1 MIEGIFPYTISV
13 LKKTLD
19 DVKKLI
25 FVTSVIAQIIYIIY
39 HIFAIVTDAGILVIH
54 AIILPISVAY
64 FVFYLVINHYVKR
77 GEGKEVKKIV
87 GKIYKYLKMVLQ
99 LVTITVAI
107 INLIIA
113 GNEATSMNILL
124 TAVMIFAFI
133 LTLLIEIIGTV
144 LSARIS
150 LLIEA
155 FDADKERL
163 NPVKKF
169 GGFVNK
175 ITHKEVFK
183 QEEPTK
189 KRLLVEQILVDQK
202 EKKKAD
208 DEIAA
213 TVEEKRKERQIKK
226 DEKRL
231 EKQKRIAQKD
241 YNRAEKLAKKLGV
254 ETSVVL
260 SSEKFLETVK
270 GDLSL
275 LED

>member
-1 MIEGIFPYTISV
+1 MIEGIFPYTVSV

-25 FVTSVIAQIIYIIY
+25 FVTSIIAQIIYIIY
-39 HIFAIVTDAGILVIH
+39 HIFAMVTKAGILVVH
-54 AIILPISVAY
+54 AVILPVSVAY

-87 GKIYKYLKMVLQ
+87 GKIYKYLKMVIQ

-107 INLIIA
+107 INLVIA
-113 GNEATSMNILL
+113 GNTATSMNILL
-124 TAVMIFAFI
+124 TAVMIFAFV

-175 ITHKEVFK
+175 IAHKEVFK

-202 EKKKAD
+202 EKKKVD
-208 DEIAA
+208 EEIAA
-213 TVEEKRKERQIKK
+213 TVEEKKKERLAKK
-226 DEKRL
+226 EEKRL
-231 EKQKRIAQKD
+231 AKQKRLAQKD
-241 YNRAEKLAKKLGV
+241 YNRAEKLANKLGV
-254 ETSVVL
+254 EIDIVL

-275 LED
+275 LEE